1 MRLTCDKYPSLL
13 ITHPH
18 VEFVDGVADVT
29 DEVAATI
36 APVAAAF
43 GIAIPEVEATPDT
56 GPESAPTAPEGDSEE
71 GDSDSVEDKPKP
83 APKRGPGRPPK
94 NRG

>member
-18 VEFVDGVADVT
+18 VEFVDGVAEVT
-29 DEVAATI
+29 NEVAATI

-56 GPESAPTAPEGDSEE
+56 GPENAPTAPEGDS
-71 GDSDSVEDKPKP
+71 VEDAPKP
-83 APKRGPGRPPK
+83 APRRGPGRHPK